1 MIYNLGSM
9 LNWILF
15 NVGDPT
21 FKNYDNITYVVK
33 YIFRKISYD
42 CKMNDVVYYILH

>member
-1 MIYNLGSM
+1 M

-33 YIFRKISYD
+33 YIFRK
-42 CKMNDVVYYILH
+42 KAYIELLYSMIVKWMM

>member
-1 MIYNLGSM
+1 M

-33 YIFRKISYD
+33 YIFRKKAYLESVKVLYSMIV
-42 CKMNDVVYYILH
+42 KWMM